1 MPEVGGK
8 QLANDFVSMMAD
20 VRKAIDES
28 KKTVADALAELR
40 TEITKGAAD
49 SALAIRKEAAAI
61 PRRSRK
67 PKRSRKKRPKWRT
80 LRRPGAGHN
89 DQPHGELRKGWK

>member
-20 VRKAIDES
+20 VRKAIDEL

-40 TEITKGAAD
+40 TEITKGASD
-49 SALAIRKEAAAI
+49 SALAIRKEAAAVRQGYATLLGNA
-61 PRRSRK
+61 P
-67 PKRSRKKRPKWRT
+67 PAGDTERSRKKRPKKSHADPTAPRG
-80 LRRPGAGHN
+80 GA
-89 DQPHGELRKGWK
+89 